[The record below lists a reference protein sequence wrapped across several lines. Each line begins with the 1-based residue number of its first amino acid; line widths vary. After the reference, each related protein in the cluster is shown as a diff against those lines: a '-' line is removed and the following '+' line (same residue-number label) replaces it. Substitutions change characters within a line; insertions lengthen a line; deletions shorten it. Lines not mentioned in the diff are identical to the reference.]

1 MKYGNLKY
9 FDRKSYNKF
18 GLILDTGAT
27 LSHFPDEH
35 RKMLYA
41 QV

>member
-1 MKYGNLKY
+1 MKYSNVKY
-9 FDRKSYNKF
+9 FDRTSYNYL
-18 GLILDTGAT
+18 GLVLDTGAT

-41 QV
+41 KV